1 MVPEVTVKL
10 GFAVTQ
16 NIQSFVGYNFLYLN
30 NSLRPGNQ
38 MDSNINPTQHAF
50 LNPPGTLI
58 GPAAPVPSFL
68 RSSFVAQGVNFG
80 VELKY

>member
-1 MVPEVTVKL
+1 MKL

-38 MDSNINPTQHAF
+38 IDSNINPTQQAF
-50 LNPPGTLI
+50 FNPPGTPV
-58 GPAAPVPSFL
+58 GPAAPVPSFM

-80 VELKY
+80 VAFKY